1 MSSQLRIAIALAALR
16 HKPPAQSIQE
26 PWRERALALES
37 DLEDLRF
44 QHEQEVIR
52 LLSIPSP
59 KAAQPTPQASRHT
72 PADDGRETD
81 PTPPTTGKKAKTK
94 KTKPPSAV
102 PATPPAP
109 APSPSPAPPPT
120 PAPGPKSKL
129 SVLLQGDF
137 SDSHILLAG
146 PSHRISGALDAAD
159 ALVEL
164 LSADPTAASVDLVL
178 STTLRALKAVQAVFS
193 RMVARYGSTA
203 GTSGTCSDAGLAAG
217 KTWDPAS
224 TLDMLVAFVRSLVCA
239 VVPTLLARYAA
250 ATKETNS
257 KRFGLKRAGAAC
269 ATARATLTAVD
280 DILGSVYELLLVPAV
295 RAFVLLSKGHLVACF
310 AGTSTPRGKKRLDD
324 APPASPDLRPD
335 VFTLL
340 EGLLAILDDV
350 LPYIAPP
357 CTPVRSPGRTSAAA
371 LAPIPGSDQVKTML
385 ALECIRELE
394 RLYHP
399 DGDDLPNDASDSP
412 AQAYSRPAHT
422 PASLAASSSGT
433 HAARPGT
440 APAALP
446 ITERAHPRAARDLGE
461 TASGPAQ
468 HGGPVRDSLR
478 AGAASASGG
487 KAQRGRRAGRVD
499 AGVDARIAKLARKD
513 AVWWLCAVLDRLLPC
528 LPPPSVG
535 PERETAAAGDDPTAY
550 SGPVPA
556 YNGPTGAAAVGADV
570 AHEAVYAALAD
581 LLRRTRPRA
590 CSSRP
595 PLPPASP
602 SSSPRG
608 LSPRASNHAESSP
621 PALGEATDDV
631 GPGPSMGAGGGK
643 SKRGLEKASA
653 PSRGERPR
661 AEDRRA
667 GWAGAGDVG
676 MGEVERGMLLAVL
689 ERAWLGV

>member
-1 MSSQLRIAIALAALR
+1 MQ
-16 HKPPAQSIQE
+16 PAG
-26 PWRERALALES
+26 
-37 DLEDLRF
+37 
-44 QHEQEVIR
+44 

-94 KTKPPSAV
+94 KTKPPSA
-102 PATPPAP
+102 AIPPAP
-109 APSPSPAPPPT
+109 APSPSPAPAPT

-129 SVLLQGDF
+129 SALLQGDF
-137 SDSHILLAG
+137 AADSHILLSG

-193 RMVARYGSTA
+193 RMVARYGSTT
-203 GTSGTCSDAGLAAG
+203 GTSGTCSDDGLAAG
-217 KTWDPAS
+217 KTWDPAL
-224 TLDMLVAFVRSLVCA
+224 TLDILVGFVQTLVCA
-239 VVPTLLARYAA
+239 VVPALLARYAA
-250 ATKETNS
+250 AKKETNS
-257 KRFGLKRAGAAC
+257 RRFGLKRAGAAC
-269 ATARATLTAVD
+269 ATARATLTSID
-280 DILGSVYELLLVPAV
+280 DILGGVYELLLVPAV
-295 RAFVLLSKGHLVACF
+295 RAFVLLSEGHLVACF
-310 AGTSTPRGKKRLDD
+310 SGTSTPRGKKRLDD
-324 APPASPDLRPD
+324 APPAVPDLRPD

-350 LPYIAPP
+350 LPHIAPP
-357 CTPVRSPGRTSAAA
+357 SPSARSPGRTPAAA
-371 LAPIPGSDQVKTML
+371 PAPIPGSDQVKTML

-399 DGDDLPNDASDSP
+399 HTESPSQDASDSP

-440 APAALP
+440 APATLP
-446 ITERAHPRAARDLGE
+446 FLERAHPRAARDLGE

-468 HGGPVRDSLR
+468 HGGPVRDSPR

-487 KAQRGRRAGRVD
+487 KAQRGRRARQVD
-499 AGVDARIAKLARKD
+499 AGVDARIAKLATKD

-528 LPPPSVG
+528 LPPPSAG
-535 PERETAAAGDDPTAY
+535 LGRETTAGDDHTAY

-556 YNGPTGAAAVGADV
+556 YNGPTGTAAVGADI

-581 LLRRTRPRA
+581 LLRRTRARASPRA
-590 CSSRP
+590 PSSRP
-595 PLPPASP
+595 PPPPASP

-621 PALGEATDDV
+621 PAPGEAMDDV
-631 GPGPSMGAGGGK
+631 GPGPSIGAGGGK
-643 SKRGLEKASA
+643 SKRGLEKAST
-653 PSRGERPR
+653 PSRGECPR
-661 AEDRRA
+661 TEDRRA